1 MGKIRILSENLIGK
15 IAAGEVVERPASVVK
30 ELIENAID
38 ANAKQIHVYIKEY
51 GLAQIKIIDDGE
63 GISKDDV
70 SLAFQRHA
78 TSKIKDERDLFKI
91 KTLGFRGEAL
101 YSIAQVSKLRII
113 TQQKDEDIGT
123 EAYIVGGKIID
134 IKPAFS
140 KGTTIE
146 VTDLFFNTPVRRKFL
161 KSSFTEKAHIL
172 DTVQNYCLV
181 YPEIAFRLFIDEQE
195 VLNTPQVNSKRERI
209 AQVFGAEFLDMLK
222 FKTISEDNYK
232 IELFLGIEDLSRSRR
247 SKQLIFINKRPVKE
261 SSIAGTLY
269 KALQINHN
277 HPQFFIF
284 ITMPSEEV
292 DFNVHPT
299 KKEVRFQKPQII
311 HQLIFK
317 MLNSDSKPLILSES
331 KEEWKIDS
339 NPSYVMQGYVFEKE
353 TSALWQ
359 ENLEFF
365 SLDNAIVAIKKYDGV
380 LFLDYHAAHE
390 RVNFEK
396 ILNKMDE
403 QIVRLVFPQIIQL
416 DSKDYI
422 VIRENLQIL
431 NELGIETE
439 DFGKNS
445 IIIRAIPDIL
455 KNADLAGIIESIAV
469 TLKEETSKPDFI
481 DIKRKISA
489 TVACHISLRAN
500 NRINAYEIISLLK
513 ELEKTSDPEH
523 CPHGRPLKKFFSK
536 DEIKKWFHR

>member
-30 ELIENAID
+30 ELIENSID
-38 ANAKQIHVYIKEY
+38 ANAEQINVYIKEY
-51 GLAQIKIIDDGE
+51 GLAQIKVIDDGE
-63 GISKDDV
+63 GISKEDV

-78 TSKIKDERDLFKI
+78 TSKIKDEKDLFKI

-101 YSIAQVSKLRII
+101 YSIAQVSKLRVI
-113 TQQKDEDIGT
+113 TQQKDENIGT

-146 VTDLFFNTPVRRKFL
+146 ITDLFFNTPVRRKFL
-161 KSSFTEKAHIL
+161 KSSFTEKAHII
-172 DTVQNYCLV
+172 DTLQNYCLA

-195 VLNTPQVNSKRERI
+195 VLNTHQVNSQRERI
-209 AQVFGAEFLDMLK
+209 AQVFGVDFLDKLD
-222 FKTISEDNYK
+222 FKTISEDKYK
-232 IELFLGIEDLSRSRR
+232 IELFLGREDLSRSKR
-247 SKQLIFINKRPVKE
+247 SRQLIFINRRPVKE
-261 SSIAGTLY
+261 PSIAGTLY
-269 KALQINHN
+269 KALQINYN
-277 HPQFFIF
+277 HPLFFIF

-299 KKEVRFQKPQII
+299 KKEVRFQKSQII

-331 KEEWKIDS
+331 KEEWKIEPNS
-339 NPSYVMQGYVFEKE
+339 FYVMQGYVFEKE
-353 TSALWQ
+353 ASALWK

-365 SLDNAIVAIKKYDGV
+365 PLGNAIVAIKKDDGV
-380 LFLDYHAAHE
+380 MFLDYHAAHE

-396 ILNKMDE
+396 ILNKTDE

-416 DSKDYI
+416 DPKDYI
-422 VIRENLQIL
+422 VIKENLQIL
-431 NELGIETE
+431 NELGIEAE

-489 TVACHISLRAN
+489 TVACHSSLRAN
-500 NRINAYEIISLLK
+500 NRINAYEIIALLK

-536 DEIKKWFHR
+536 EEIKKWFKK